1 MARIDRGGV
10 VLAMLAGAALVTGV
24 AAGCAARGS
33 PAAAGPHSASGPAVT
48 AGPSPDR
55 RGAAARYLAIAV
67 AGNRRLEIDFD
78 RLDGPDRSRLS
89 AADADLRDV
98 AATEHLFDRRLLAI
112 AFPPATEQVV
122 RVLFTVNESRA
133 RLTLLAA
140 RSQSLAQLRSYH
152 RRLAAAND
160 PVEAAVRVIRRQLGL
175 PPPETS

>member
-1 MARIDRGGV
+1 MARIDRGSV
-10 VLAMLAGAALVTGV
+10 VLAVLAGAALVTG
-24 AAGCAARGS
+24 GCAAPGP
-33 PAAAGPHSASGPAVT
+33 PAAAGPHPASGPAVT

-55 RGAAARYLAIAV
+55 REAAARYLAIAV

-78 RLDGPDRSRLS
+78 RLDGPDRDRLS
-89 AADADLRDV
+89 AANADLRDV

-112 AFPPATEQVV
+112 AFPPATGQIV
-122 RVLFTVNESRA
+122 RELFTVNESRA

-152 RRLAAAND
+152 RRLAAANG
-160 PVEAAVRVIRRQLGL
+160 PVEEAVRVIRRQLGL